1 MIHAFVATFF
11 LMLAIVVGLRA
22 IELGLPVHRPWA
34 DRVAEFRRGL
44 WVPLLIIGVGLIAQF
59 LEHCAAP

>member
-22 IELGLPVHRPWA
+22 IELGLPVRRPWA
-34 DRVAEFRRGL
+34 DRVAEFRWQLRATLLLGAL
-44 WVPLLIIGVGLIAQF
+44 WFIGWLLT
-59 LEHCAAP
+59 H